1 MKRMPEGRMRQSPT
15 LDEVERF
22 IRASQERP
30 DRAVE
35 GDEHRIHRIWNALNS
50 TAVGERLA
58 NPRRR
63 EPEDGSPLY
72 QSWLAETVAEEPR
85 ASGSLRSSTM
95 WALAAAV
102 GGVALVGFYLT
113 YGSRLTLWHMNPN
126 VAQSYSTTGVQTRS
140 VELPDGSRMTL
151 GARTQ
156 LSVHYTDERRA
167 IELDR
172 GEALFTVAR
181 NPHRP
186 FVVLAGA
193 GAITAVGTQFDVSRE
208 LDSGADRVT
217 VVVKDGVVEVG
228 PPGAQETHVVPMAPS
243 TWTPARVKRGQ
254 GISYDA
260 AGPKGQVAEVDAET
274 VAAWVEGR
282 LEYSDVP
289 LRVVIPRVSRYH
301 EKPIVLADEAAGEI
315 PFTGSVFAGQID
327 SWLHALQTVYPVEI
341 TESPDRIVIRS
352 RRTPQQ
358 P

>member
-1 MKRMPEGRMRQSPT
+1 MPDGQVRQVPT
-15 LDEVERF
+15 QDAIERF
-22 IRASQERP
+22 IHVAHEQP
-30 DRAVE
+30 DRPIE
-35 GDEHRIHRIWNALNS
+35 GDEHRIRRIWNALNS
-50 TAVGERLA
+50 TAVAERLA
-58 NPRRR
+58 NPRRC
-63 EPEDGSPLY
+63 EPEEGSPLY
-72 QSWLAETVAEEPR
+72 QTWLAETVAQEPR
-85 ASGSLRSSTM
+85 ASGSVPSSTV
-95 WALAAAV
+95 WALAAAMA
-102 GGVALVGFYLT
+102 GVAVVGFYLT
-113 YGSRLTLWHMNPN
+113 HGSRLPHRQMSPN
-126 VAQSYSTTGVQTRS
+126 VTQSYSTTGAQTRS
-140 VELPDGSRMTL
+140 VELPDGSHMTL

-167 IELDR
+167 VELDR

-181 NPHRP
+181 NPNRP

-217 VVVKDGVVEVG
+217 VVVKDGAVEVG
-228 PPGAQETHVVPMAPS
+228 PPSVQHPHVDPMAPS

-260 AGPKGQVAEVDAET
+260 AGPKGQVAEVDADT
-274 VAAWVEGR
+274 VGAWVEGR
-282 LEYSDVP
+282 LEYSDAP

-341 TESPDRIVIRS
+341 TENPDRIVIRS
-352 RRTPQQ
+352 HRTP
-358 P
+358 